1 MGIADVTPLSLSIFP
16 IFNIEKF
23 AFLFNLN
30 ILNYIFLICLIDSLI
45 GQHTSLAFLHKK
57 IHYIMSV
64 CFSPLIVGGPTNCGW
79 EEDFLLLH
87 SRLPTALHSCT
98 MHTYT

>member
-30 ILNYIFLICLIDSLI
+30 ILNYIFLRDNYS
-45 GQHTSLAFLHKK
+45 K
-57 IHYIMSV
+57 
-64 CFSPLIVGGPTNCGW
+64 PT
-79 EEDFLLLH
+79 
-87 SRLPTALHSCT
+87 
-98 MHTYT
+98 